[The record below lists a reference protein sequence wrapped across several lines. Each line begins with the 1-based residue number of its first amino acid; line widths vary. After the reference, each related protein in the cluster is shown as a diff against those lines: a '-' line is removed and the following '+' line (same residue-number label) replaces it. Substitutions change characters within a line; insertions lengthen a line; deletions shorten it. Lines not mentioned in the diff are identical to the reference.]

1 MRYIRS
7 ENNVELGKDTVPN
20 VESVYQSRFNNKP
33 ISNSN
38 NIARQEIKERMEA
51 DTVKIGVDSVK
62 MQTRTSTADAFRNAS
77 NGKDIRGQ
85 LPGFLDANIR
95 GTHI

>member
-1 MRYIRS
+1 
-7 ENNVELGKDTVPN
+7 
-20 VESVYQSRFNNKP
+20 
-33 ISNSN
+33 
-38 NIARQEIKERMEA
+38 MEA

>member
-38 NIARQEIKERMEA
+38 NIAR
-51 DTVKIGVDSVK
+51 
-62 MQTRTSTADAFRNAS
+62 
-77 NGKDIRGQ
+77 
-85 LPGFLDANIR
+85 
-95 GTHI
+95 